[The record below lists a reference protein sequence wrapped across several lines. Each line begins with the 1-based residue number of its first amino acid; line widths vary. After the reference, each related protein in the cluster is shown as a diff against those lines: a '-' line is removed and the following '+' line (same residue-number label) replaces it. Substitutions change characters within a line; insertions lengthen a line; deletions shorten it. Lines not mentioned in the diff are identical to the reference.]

1 VAFLRRRREGRR
13 KIKNAFALLGLV
25 YLVVLAVVAGL
36 YLRTKQK
43 AVALRAEVALVAPEV
58 EGVRASQ
65 MRWDLLEAAL
75 DVDGYPLE
83 LLHKCVQ
90 ILPPRGVQLTEFQVS
105 DNRIYLA
112 GNTSKYPVA
121 MSFKND
127 LEKAPLLAD
136 FTWEFDTPD
145 IQGDSSALFS
155 ATGIKNDG
163 TAQEK

>member
-1 VAFLRRRREGRR
+1 
-13 KIKNAFALLGLV
+13 LV

-43 AVALRAEVALVAPEV
+43 TAALRAEVARVAPEAD
-58 EGVRASQ
+58 GVRTAQ
-65 MRWDLLEAAL
+65 TRWDLLEAAL
-75 DVDGYPLE
+75 DVEGYPLE

-90 ILPPRGVQLTEFQVS
+90 ILPPKGVQLTEFQVS
-105 DNRIYLA
+105 DNRIYLV
-112 GNTSKYPVA
+112 GNASKYPVA